1 MAIGQNRAKVPCLIF
16 VLVYQGFERNKAIR
30 QDSGILR
37 AKPNQ
42 SLIFILMELKTITLR
57 VSEDLAQVL
66 EFIAKELGISIEELL
81 ENALEHYID
90 YLDLAIAK
98 EREREVLEGKSQTI
112 SAEEVW
118 AELGI

>member
-1 MAIGQNRAKVPCLIF
+1 
-16 VLVYQGFERNKAIR
+16 
-30 QDSGILR
+30 
-37 AKPNQ
+37 
-42 SLIFILMELKTITLR
+42 MELKTITLR
-57 VSEDLAQVL
+57 VSEDLAQEL

-98 EREREVLEGKSQTI
+98 EREKEVLEGKSQTI

>member
-1 MAIGQNRAKVPCLIF
+1 
-16 VLVYQGFERNKAIR
+16 
-30 QDSGILR
+30 
-37 AKPNQ
+37 
-42 SLIFILMELKTITLR
+42 MELKTITLR
-57 VSEDLAQVL
+57 VSEDLAQEL

-98 EREREVLEGKSQTI
+98 ERERAVLEGKSQTI